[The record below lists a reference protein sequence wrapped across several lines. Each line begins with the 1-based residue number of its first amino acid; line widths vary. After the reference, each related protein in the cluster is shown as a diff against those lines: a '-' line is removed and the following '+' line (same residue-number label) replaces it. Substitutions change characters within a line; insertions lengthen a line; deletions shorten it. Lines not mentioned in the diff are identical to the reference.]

1 MSYNVYLVED
11 EYMLREYVKSNAIWK
26 NGPYVL
32 CGDASNGEDAW
43 QDIQNTPVDILV
55 TDIKMPFMDGLE
67 LSRIVRENRPEIKII
82 ILSGYDDF
90 SYAKQALAL
99 GVTDYLLKPLKP
111 DDLLKTLARTAEL
124 IDKEQQ
130 QKCSLQALQELANES
145 LEINC
150 HKFLAQLCSGLLP
163 EQRIAPELER
173 LHLQM
178 DAAYYTCCI
187 LILHELGRTE
197 MDDETYL
204 NFLDCS
210 QEIRTFSE
218 THPDCLWYT
227 NEVNQFCLIVSD
239 DSKETLQEKAR
250 AYLEAIQKSLSG
262 SYGLSHMTGVIGTPG
277 ESVSGLY
284 DSMLSSQIAFSLLHT
299 SESESAIFMA
309 EDCGQALSSMQYTAS
324 EKQLFRSLLVSGNL
338 NDVPTVVA
346 ALVQKLEITQM
357 SHLYLTYIC
366 MDILSSVSDFIKE
379 LGGKNGLT
387 QEIGVPNIVQMFS
400 YGQDLSKFQTALT
413 NLATQAILLRDQ
425 SKGSRNGDII
435 QRAKDFILQNYTNP
449 GLDLG
454 VVAKHVNINSSYLST
469 LFRQET
475 GQCFIEFLTLLRINR
490 AKELLRTTQM
500 RTSDIAFEVGY
511 ADQNYFSKLF
521 KKCTGMSAREF
532 RQN

>member
-43 QDIQNTPVDILV
+43 QDIQNAPVDILV

-67 LSRIVRENRPEIKII
+67 LSRLVRENRPEIKII

-130 QKCSLQALQELANES
+130 QKRSLQTLQELANES
-145 LEINC
+145 LEMSR
-150 HKFLAQLCSGLLP
+150 HKFLAQLCSGLLS
-163 EQRIAPELER
+163 EQRIVPELDR

-178 DAAYYTCCI
+178 DAAYYTGCI
-187 LILHELGRTE
+187 LILHELGRAE

-204 NFLDCS
+204 TFLDCS
-210 QEIRTFSE
+210 QEIRAFSE
-218 THPDCLWYT
+218 AHPDCLWYT
-227 NEVNQFCLIVSD
+227 DEVNQFCLIVSG

-250 AYLEAIQKSLSG
+250 TYLEAIQKALSA
-262 SYGLSHMTGVIGTPG
+262 SYGLSRMTGVIGTPV

-284 DSMLSSQIAFSLLHT
+284 ASMLSSQIAFSLLHT
-299 SESESAIFMA
+299 PESESAIFLA
-309 EDCGQALSSMQYTAS
+309 EDCGHALSSMQYTAS
-324 EKQLFRSLLVSGNL
+324 EKQLFRSLLVSGSL
-338 NDVPTVVA
+338 NDVPAVAA
-346 ALVQKLEITQM
+346 ALVQKLENAQM
-357 SHLYLTYIC
+357 SHLYLIYIC

-379 LGGKNGLT
+379 LGGKNDLT
-387 QEIGVPNIVQMFS
+387 QEIDVPNIVQMFS

-425 SKGSRNGDII
+425 SKGGKNGDII
-435 QRAKDFILQNYTNP
+435 QRAKDFILQNYTSP

-454 VVAKHVNINSSYLST
+454 VVAKHININPSYLST

-511 ADQNYFSKLF
+511 TDQNYFSKLF
-521 KKCTGMSAREF
+521 KNSTGMSTREF
-532 RQN
+532 RQS